1 MPWTDQ
7 SSSFLRLLD
16 YIWYTD
22 IFPNQQKKE
31 FNTGTYLLFST
42 WWSLYWFSS
51 IVILCDQ
58 LPCVSL
64 IYVFYLIRQ
73 IRYNLSCVVFETLA
87 RAISTFITLD
97 GFLANT
103 FLYSEAVQHCG
114 RLIHSKNT
122 MSIFGLSSV
131 KICEVFY
138 EAFAVAL
145 CFYKQ
150 YDMPLTWR
158 VNIRDISCW
167 RDNSII

>member
-31 FNTGTYLLFST
+31 FNTGIYLLFST

-64 IYVFYLIRQ
+64 IYVFHLIRQ
-73 IRYNLSCVVFETLA
+73 IRYKLSCVVFETLA

-97 GFLANT
+97 GFLTNT

-114 RLIHSKNT
+114 RLTQKIQCQFLAFLLLK
-122 MSIFGLSSV
+122 SV
-131 KICEVFY
+131 KCFTRLSQLPFVFTNNMIC
-138 EAFAVAL
+138 
-145 CFYKQ
+145 
-150 YDMPLTWR
+150 
-158 VNIRDISCW
+158 N
-167 RDNSII
+167 